1 MQNRHQA
8 QSRCKLLLLQKTIFV
23 ALTNT
28 GQRPVADLPRYDRRA
43 AARPERSAKGATASG
58 QNNGGAERDRTA
70 DPLLAKQMLSQLS
83 YSPNHLKHP
92 SGKTLRDQR
101 RTIHTTI
108 RKSKWWA
115 RVDLNYRPHAYQ
127 ACALTN

>member
-8 QSRCKLLLLQKTIFV
+8 LSRCKLLLLQKTIFV

-28 GQRPVADLPRYDRRA
+28 GQKPVADLPRYDRRA

-70 DPLLAKQMLSQLS
+70 DPLLAKQVLSQLS
-83 YSPNHLKHP
+83 YSPIQLDNRQIAPSARQHNHIASVKY
-92 SGKTLRDQR
+92 
-101 RTIHTTI
+101 
-108 RKSKWWA
+108 
-115 RVDLNYRPHAYQ
+115 VQ
-127 ACALTN
+127 ACQAKPIREKAGGPG